1 MDDGRRLG
9 QLRADGMVVGDDQFQ
24 AALAGGDGLL
34 HAADA
39 AIDGDHQRRPAVA
52 PGAHGLAIQ
61 AVAFVHAVRHVVADF
76 GPQQFQAEIEH
87 GGARHAVD
95 VVVAV
100 DHDPLFGLDG
110 RMDPLGRLAAAGQGL
125 GVIQVR
131 ELGIEERAGLG
142 RIGDAAA
149 DEQLGNHVRHARRAL
164 QRGDAHGVVRTNMP
178 AFGHG
183 ERSVVG
189 GQFPPLRWERGK
201 ATFSLVPLRR
211 WGRELFSPLS
221 HWERGRG

>member
-1 MDDGRRLG
+1 MDDGHRLG
-9 QLRADGMVVGDDQFQ
+9 QLGADRMVVGNDQIE
-24 AALAGGDGLL
+24 AALAGGDGLF

-39 AIDGDHQRRPAVA
+39 AIDGDHQGRPAVA
-52 PGAHGLAIQ
+52 PGADGIAVQ
-61 AVAFVHAVRHVVADF
+61 AVALVDAVRHVVADF

-110 RMDPLGRLAAAGQGL
+110 GMDPLGGLAAAGQGFR
-125 GVIQVR
+125 VIQVR
-131 ELGIEERAGLG
+131 ELGIEEGAGLG

-149 DEQLGNHVRHARRAL
+149 DEQLGNHVGHARRAL
-164 QRGDAHGVVRTNMP
+164 QRGDAHGVMRTNMP

-189 GQFPPLRWERGK
+189 GQFPLSRWERGG
-201 ATFSLVPLRR
+201 L
-211 WGRELFSPLS
+211 SPLPR
-221 HWERGRG
+221 ERGRG